1 MDPPERPK
9 TLVLGV
15 LDPTKPDATLNFQE
29 PLPASAVKVGDKVE
43 FSGVGESFTKEPYML
58 TFKDA
63 ELPGVKAVKAP
74 TKRGPRRQVKTK

>member
-1 MDPPERPK
+1 
-9 TLVLGV
+9 V

-29 PLPASAVKVGDKVE
+29 PLPASAVKVGDKLQ
-43 FSGVGESFTKEPYML
+43 FSGVGESFVKEPYML